1 LSFLGNTT
9 TGLYLPATNQLGFAI
24 NGSNGMTL
32 SSTGLTV
39 QNAVTAIGGIAGGT
53 F

>member
-1 LSFLGNTT
+1 LNFTGSTQ
-9 TGLYLPATNQLGFAI
+9 TGLYLPSTNNLGFAV

-32 SSTGLTV
+32 NSSGLTV
-39 QNAVTAIGGIAGGT
+39 TNVVTALGGIAGGT